1 MTAQGA
7 DGRRRLAGKVAGI
20 LRRGRGEAGETLVE
34 SLVAILIAT
43 LVFTFLANA
52 IAVAARVSSAIRNAD
67 VAVDAAAATQDGKVD
82 VTVDD
87 GHTQV
92 SGEAVRYS
100 IPDKEGGDLYEY
112 YEYAPGE

>member
-1 MTAQGA
+1 MAARGA
-7 DGRRRLAGKVAGI
+7 DRGRRPVDGAARA
-20 LRRGRGEAGETLVE
+20 LRRLRGEAGETLVE

-67 VAVDAAAATQDGKVD
+67 VAVDATSATQDGEVE
-82 VTVDD
+82 VNVDD
-87 GHTQV
+87 GHKRV
-92 SGEAVRYS
+92 SGEAKHYS
-100 IPDKEGGDLYEY
+100 IPDKEGGELYEY